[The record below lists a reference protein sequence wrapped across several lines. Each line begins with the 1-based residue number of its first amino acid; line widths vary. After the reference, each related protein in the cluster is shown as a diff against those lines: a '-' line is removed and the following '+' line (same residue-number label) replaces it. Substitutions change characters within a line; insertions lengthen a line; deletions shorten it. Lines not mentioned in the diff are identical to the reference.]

1 MKGPLTTE
9 EIEQQSLFWIK
20 RAQEN
25 CDIEEDQLRLN
36 LQVNQQDVLE
46 CRGRIQG
53 EYPVYLPDTPIHS
66 ETGGRCSPSNSPWG
80 SGADDGT
87 REGSLLGPKAAT
99 ANP

>member
-1 MKGPLTTE
+1 MEGPLTTE

-25 CDIEEDQLRLN
+25 CDIEEDRLRLN

-53 EYPVYLPDTPIHS
+53 EYPVYLPDTHPYTAKLVEDAHLRGKS
-66 ETGGRCSPSNSPWG
+66 TGSQGCDS
-80 SGADDGT
+80 
-87 REGSLLGPKAAT
+87 
-99 ANP
+99 